1 MKVSKQNIMNLL
13 SSVSS
18 DGRGAFE
25 RFYNLY
31 YDQVFRFAYY
41 CLGEKEACKEVVSG
55 VFFSIW
61 KSKARLK
68 EIDNIDTY
76 LYITVR
82 NEALRHISRSNSVN
96 KIQMDQLYS
105 FEPEEE
111 ATPEGMLESQEMR
124 ELFNL
129 AIDEL
134 PEKCRLIFLMIRE
147 EGLSTKEVAKILSI
161 QESTVR
167 VQMKIAVEKLIK
179 RLKSDFPDISFVFIL
194 ISIFQ

>member
-1 MKVSKQNIMNLL
+1 MKKGILLIVFCFCTIVSFAQNSSFLKVLNLL

-41 CLGEKEACKEVVSG
+41 CLGEKEACKEVVSD

-124 ELFNL
+124 NF
-129 AIDEL
+129 
-134 PEKCRLIFLMIRE
+134 LIWQLM
-147 EGLSTKEVAKILSI
+147 SFPKNVA
-161 QESTVR
+161 
-167 VQMKIAVEKLIK
+167 
-179 RLKSDFPDISFVFIL
+179 
-194 ISIFQ
+194 

>member
-1 MKVSKQNIMNLL
+1 MKVSKQNIKNLL

-41 CLGEKEACKEVVSG
+41 CLGEKEAFKEVVSD

>member
-25 RFYNLY
+25 HFYNLY

-41 CLGEKEACKEVVSG
+41 CLGEKEACKEVVSD

-68 EIDNIDTY
+68 EIDNI
-76 LYITVR
+76 R

-96 KIQMDQLYS
+96 KIQMDQLCS

-124 ELFNL
+124 ELLNL

>member
-41 CLGEKEACKEVVSG
+41 CKEVVSD

>member
-1 MKVSKQNIMNLL
+1 MKVSKQNIKNLL

-41 CLGEKEACKEVVSG
+41 CLGEKEACKEGVSD

>member
-41 CLGEKEACKEVVSG
+41 CLGEKEACKEVVSD
-55 VFFSIW
+55 VFFSNW

-96 KIQMDQLYS
+96 KIQMDQLCS

-124 ELFNL
+124 ELLNL

>member
-41 CLGEKEACKEVVSG
+41 CLGEKEAYKEVVSD

-96 KIQMDQLYS
+96 KIQMDQLCS

-124 ELFNL
+124 ELLNL

>member
-1 MKVSKQNIMNLL
+1 M
-13 SSVSS
+13 
-18 DGRGAFE
+18 
-25 RFYNLY
+25 
-31 YDQVFRFAYY
+31 
-41 CLGEKEACKEVVSG
+41 
-55 VFFSIW
+55 FFSIW

-96 KIQMDQLYS
+96 KIQMDQLCS

-124 ELFNL
+124 ELLNL

-134 PEKCRLIFLMIRE
+134 PEK
-147 EGLSTKEVAKILSI
+147 
-161 QESTVR
+161 
-167 VQMKIAVEKLIK
+167 
-179 RLKSDFPDISFVFIL
+179 
-194 ISIFQ
+194 

>member
-41 CLGEKEACKEVVSG
+41 CLGEKEACKEVASD

-179 RLKSDFPDISFVFIL
+179 RLKSDFPDSLF
-194 ISIFQ
+194 SY

>member
-1 MKVSKQNIMNLL
+1 MKVSKQNIKNLL

-41 CLGEKEACKEVVSG
+41 CLGEKEACKEVVSD

-96 KIQMDQLYS
+96 KIQMDQLCS

-111 ATPEGMLESQEMR
+111 MR
-124 ELFNL
+124 ELLNL

>member
-1 MKVSKQNIMNLL
+1 MKVSKQNIKNLL

-41 CLGEKEACKEVVSG
+41 CLGEKEACKEVVSD
-55 VFFSIW
+55 VFFSIC

>member
-1 MKVSKQNIMNLL
+1 MSAFIICITIRY
-13 SSVSS
+13 SVL
-18 DGRGAFE
+18 RIIALE
-25 RFYNLY
+25 RKRLA
-31 YDQVFRFAYY
+31 RRS
-41 CLGEKEACKEVVSG
+41 CPTC
-55 VFFSIW
+55 SIW

>member
-1 MKVSKQNIMNLL
+1 MKVSKQNIKNLL

-31 YDQVFRFAYY
+31 YD
-41 CLGEKEACKEVVSG
+41 LGIPFCVLLPWRERGLQGVVSD

-147 EGLSTKEVAKILSI
+147 E
-161 QESTVR
+161 
-167 VQMKIAVEKLIK
+167 
-179 RLKSDFPDISFVFIL
+179 D
-194 ISIFQ
+194 

>member
-1 MKVSKQNIMNLL
+1 MKVSKQNIKNLL

-41 CLGEKEACKEVVSG
+41 CLGEKEACKEVVSD
-55 VFFSIW
+55 VLFSIW

-147 EGLSTKEVAKILSI
+147 EGLSTKGVAKILSI

>member
-1 MKVSKQNIMNLL
+1 MKVSKQNIKNLL

-25 RFYNLY
+25 HFYNLY

-41 CLGEKEACKEVVSG
+41 CLGEKETCKEVVSD

-96 KIQMDQLYS
+96 KIQMDQLCS

-124 ELFNL
+124 ELLNL

>member
-41 CLGEKEACKEVVSG
+41 CLGEKEACKEVVSD

-96 KIQMDQLYS
+96 KIQMDQ
-105 FEPEEE
+105 
-111 ATPEGMLESQEMR
+111 GMLESQEMR
-124 ELFNL
+124 ELLNL

>member
-1 MKVSKQNIMNLL
+1 MKVSKQNIKNLL

-41 CLGEKEACKEVVSG
+41 CLGEKETCKEVVSD

-61 KSKARLK
+61 KSKVRLK

>member
-41 CLGEKEACKEVVSG
+41 CLGEKEACKEVVSD

-96 KIQMDQLYS
+96 KSRWISYIHLNQRKKL
-105 FEPEEE
+105 
-111 ATPEGMLESQEMR
+111 LLR
-124 ELFNL
+124 VCWNRK
-129 AIDEL
+129 
-134 PEKCRLIFLMIRE
+134 KCGNF
-147 EGLSTKEVAKILSI
+147 
-161 QESTVR
+161 
-167 VQMKIAVEKLIK
+167 
-179 RLKSDFPDISFVFIL
+179 F
-194 ISIFQ
+194 

>member
-1 MKVSKQNIMNLL
+1 MNLL

-25 RFYNLY
+25 HFYNLY

-41 CLGEKEACKEVVSG
+41 CLWRERGLQGGRVRRVLFHLE
-55 VFFSIW
+55 I
-61 KSKARLK
+61 KSTLK
-68 EIDNIDTY
+68 RDRHIDTY

-96 KIQMDQLYS
+96 KIQMDQLCS

-124 ELFNL
+124 ELLNL

-179 RLKSDFPDISFVFIL
+179 RLKSEFS
-194 ISIFQ
+194 

>member
-1 MKVSKQNIMNLL
+1 MKVSKQNIKNLL

-41 CLGEKEACKEVVSG
+41 CLGEKEDCKEVVSD

-147 EGLSTKEVAKILSI
+147 EGLSTKGVAKILSI

>member
-41 CLGEKEACKEVVSG
+41 CLGEKEACKEFVSD

>member
-1 MKVSKQNIMNLL
+1 MIVVFKKQFIIRYVLTDTIMRKSRIYKLLDINILSKQNKKQIFMKHLRQLL
-13 SSVSS
+13 
-18 DGRGAFE
+18 
-25 RFYNLY
+25 
-31 YDQVFRFAYY
+31 
-41 CLGEKEACKEVVSG
+41 
-55 VFFSIW
+55 FSILLCL
-61 KSKARLK
+61 SIIASAQ
-68 EIDNIDTY
+68 NTY

>member
-1 MKVSKQNIMNLL
+1 MKVSKQNIKNLL

-41 CLGEKEACKEVVSG
+41 CLGEKEACKEVVSD

-124 ELFNL
+124 EL
-129 AIDEL
+129 
-134 PEKCRLIFLMIRE
+134 LIWQLM
-147 EGLSTKEVAKILSI
+147 SFPKNVAYIL
-161 QESTVR
+161 
-167 VQMKIAVEKLIK
+167 
-179 RLKSDFPDISFVFIL
+179 DDP
-194 ISIFQ
+194 

>member
-25 RFYNLY
+25 HFYNLY

-41 CLGEKEACKEVVSG
+41 CLGEKEACKEVVSD

-96 KIQMDQLYS
+96 KIQMDQLCS

-124 ELFNL
+124 ELLNL
-129 AIDEL
+129 AIE
-134 PEKCRLIFLMIRE
+134 IFLMIRE

>member
-41 CLGEKEACKEVVSG
+41 CLGEKEACKEVVSD

-96 KIQMDQLYS
+96 EIQMDQLYS

-124 ELFNL
+124 ELFN
-129 AIDEL
+129 DEL

>member
-41 CLGEKEACKEVVSG
+41 CLGEKEACKEVVSD

-61 KSKARLK
+61 KLK